1 MIKVNVDSSGL
12 LRLQAQIAGMGK
24 QVRFATERALNAAAY
39 QAAQATSKEMARVF
53 DKPTSWVLR
62 SVRYTKSN
70 RKTQTEMSATVDFDF
85 WGNKQ
90 GVTVAHVLRAEIYG
104 GQRKL
109 KRHEIALQRI
119 GILPPGHFIVPGDA
133 AQMDAYGNMNPG
145 QINQIMSWF
154 QAFGEQGYR
163 ANMRDG
169 GKRLARGNKKT
180 GQRGFAYFVLHKPH
194 GKLLPGVYQRFD
206 FSGLGSSVKPV
217 MIFVRFAKYRQ
228 RLDFYGLAERTAR
241 AEFNAKFPGFME
253 EAVRTAK

>member
-1 MIKVNVDSSGL
+1 MITVKVDSSGML
-12 LRLQAQIAGMGK
+12 KLQAQIAGMGK
-24 QVRFATERALNAAAY
+24 QVRFATMRTLNAAAY
-39 QAAQATSKEMARVF
+39 EAAQATSKEMARVF

-62 SVRYTKSN
+62 SVRYVKA
-70 RKTQTEMSATVDFDF
+70 RKDKLESSVDFDF

-90 GVTVAHVLRAEIYG
+90 GVTVAHVLKAEIYG

-119 GILPPGHFIVPGDA
+119 GILPPGQFIVPGDA

-194 GKLLPGVYQRFD
+194 GKLLPGVYQRYD
-206 FSGLGSSVKPV
+206 FGGYGSAVKPV

-241 AEFNAKFPGFME
+241 SAFNAKFHE
-253 EAVRTAK
+253 YLNEAIRTAT

>member
-1 MIKVNVDSSGL
+1 MKPWRSSYHENAL
-12 LRLQAQIAGMGK
+12 LGI
-24 QVRFATERALNAAAY
+24 VISSI
-39 QAAQATSKEMARVF
+39 TSGCMARARVF

-133 AQMDAYGNMNPG
+133 AQMDAYGNMNPAQSVWG
-145 QINQIMSWF
+145 SF
-154 QAFGEQGYR
+154 VSHPGTTSAFPPP
-163 ANMRDG
+163 
-169 GKRLARGNKKT
+169 LSP
-180 GQRGFAYFVLHKPH
+180 LHETP
-194 GKLLPGVYQRFD
+194 
-206 FSGLGSSVKPV
+206 
-217 MIFVRFAKYRQ
+217 
-228 RLDFYGLAERTAR
+228 
-241 AEFNAKFPGFME
+241 
-253 EAVRTAK
+253 